1 MTEFGWCDSR
11 QISIFVISNQFNK
24 LFSSFMA
31 ASCNRAYIRSLQRST
46 HQLMT
51 MIVILINIVIATMV
65 ISWVAPSLSP
75 SSVTREAARATAN
88 CWQGG
93 LGGWMGVRGG
103 VTNIYYSA
111 PIDVFWTTVN
121 NQIFVEK
128 VPIKSPL
135 VLNVGFIQPRFS

>member
-11 QISIFVISNQFNK
+11 QISIFVIANQFNK

-46 HQLMT
+46 HQLMI
-51 MIVILINIVIATMV
+51 MIGILINIVIATMV

-93 LGGWMGVRGG
+93 LGGWDWDGGKRGG
-103 VTNIYYSA
+103 NQYLLFS
-111 PIDVFWTTVN
+111 PNWCLLDN
-121 NQIFVEK
+121 NEQSDLRWK
-128 VPIKSPL
+128 GCDKKSSCSECWVYPT
-135 VLNVGFIQPRFS
+135 